1 MDFAALLFGGL
12 CADDIVF
19 VLGLRAYIYFI
30 FSACWTTFTGGSL
43 FVGGVYAGIL
53 VTGFPAGF
61 LAGSPCFDEIWLFGN
76 PGKLV

>member
-1 MDFAALLFGGL
+1 MPIFILFSLLAGPLLPG
-12 CADDIVF
+12 V
-19 VLGLRAYIYFI
+19 
-30 FSACWTTFTGGSL
+30 SL